1 MGIGMQIVYL
11 GFAGSAQIEA
21 EAGAQLVRLFRFASG
36 LAGCHLAIEL
46 MRSNGDRDHPR
57 YDARLDLITPSHEL
71 KPVRHCTSDDPNTAV
86 RQAFDE
92 AEKQLEQLELES
104 GKR

>member
-21 EAGAQLVRLFRFASG
+21 EAGAQLVRLFRFASA
-36 LAGCHLAIEL
+36 LSGCHLAIEL
-46 MRSNGDRDHPR
+46 MRANGDRVR
-57 YDARLDLITPSHEL
+57 YDARLDLITPSHDL
-71 KPVRHCTSDDPNTAV
+71 KPVRHCTSDDPNTAI

-92 AEKQLEQLELES
+92 AEKQLEHDS
-104 GKR
+104 AKR